1 MTLVYSLI
9 DKLPGFTSSFYCKEC
24 AMSSMYLDESLF
36 SYLSGEE
43 FETLV
48 LENPGDTV
56 TCCKCSKQVKV

>member
-9 DKLPGFTSSFYCKEC
+9 DKLQGFTSSFYCKEC
-24 AMSSMYLDESLF
+24 AMHSMYLDESLF
-36 SYLSGEE
+36 NYLSGED

-56 TCCKCSKQVKV
+56 TCSQCNRKIKV